1 MHPDLYQRFF
11 DIEDRYWWSVGTRRS
26 FQALIAQIGR
36 GGGRVLDVGCGTGV
50 MLRELAPAWLMA
62 VGCDRSATALAYCRR
77 RGLRALV
84 QSDAISLPFSDGCFA
99 LVLAL
104 DVVEHLDDDHAC
116 LGELARVCQPGGH
129 VLVHVP
135 AFQLLWSDKDEI
147 NQHRRRYNGRALVDL
162 VERAG
167 LRVIHRRY
175 LNTTVLPV
183 ALMRS
188 LWQRWA
194 GRRSASGESAA
205 SLDRL
210 YEIPRPMNAALTAMM
225 DAERWVGQRFPPP
238 FGMSMVC
245 LARKPG

>member
-11 DIEDRYWWSVGTRRS
+11 EIEDRYWWSVGTRRA
-26 FQALIAQIGR
+26 FRALIAEIGR
-36 GGGRVLDVGCGTGV
+36 GSGRALDVGCGTGV
-50 MLRELAPAWLMA
+50 MLHELPPGWRMA
-62 VGCDRSATALAYCRR
+62 AGCDRSETALAYCHQ

-84 QSDAISLPFSDGCFA
+84 KSDAISLPFSDGCFA
-99 LVLAL
+99 LVMAL
-104 DVVEHLDDDHAC
+104 DVIEHLDDDHAC
-116 LGELARVCQPGGH
+116 LRELARVCQSGGH
-129 VLVHVP
+129 VLLHVP

-147 NQHRRRYNGRALVDL
+147 NQHRRRYDGRALVAL

-175 LNTTVLPV
+175 LNTTLLPV
-183 ALMRS
+183 ALVRS

-194 GRRSASGESAA
+194 GRRSGSTESAA
-205 SLDRL
+205 GLDRL
-210 YEIPRPMNAALTAMM
+210 YDIPRPMNAGLTALM
-225 DAERWVGQRFPPP
+225 DAERWLGSRCPPP